1 MRSTTPRPISEDSV
15 HSLADEQA
23 LMWRPTAEM
32 VSVLQ
37 ALAHPVRL
45 QIVTALC
52 EGDTCVNVLA
62 SRLGVAQPIISQ
74 QLRILRMSNVVSV
87 TREGGLA
94 LYRVARTAIAEL
106 VRSLERCCERHQ

>member
-1 MRSTTPRPISEDSV
+1 MP
-15 HSLADEQA
+15 LAAEQSA
-23 LMWRPTAEM
+23 LAGRHTAEM

-45 QIVTALC
+45 QIVAALC
-52 EGDTCVNVLA
+52 EGDTHVNALA

-74 QLRILRMSNVVSV
+74 QLRILRMTNVVTV

-94 LYRVARTAIAEL
+94 LYRVARSTVTDL
-106 VRSLERCCERHQ
+106 VRSVERCCEGHR